1 MPPRTLLITGAT
13 GKQGSAVID
22 AFLSHPLSS
31 SDPFTVLASLKEN
44 RSSTTPSKTTSVDRG
59 GDEHSWNNPTDVPH
73 FKSKWEV
80 EHYLRKSATRTLGW
94 TILRPVIFMDN
105 LSPGFAGKVFMT
117 LLRDTLGRDKP
128 LQWIATRDIGF
139 FAAEAFHNPE
149 EWNKKAMVFERVT
162 GKPVPTTWGLL
173 GKGLKTGVKELGSM
187 VEWFASE
194 EYRADLRKVKEV
206 NPGMVGLEEWL
217 RKSPFVKGK

>member
-22 AFLSHPLSS
+22 ALLSHPLSS
-31 SDPFTVLASLKEN
+31 SDPFTVLA
-44 RSSTTPSKTTSVDRG
+44 
-59 GDEHSWNNPTDVPH
+59 
-73 FKSKWEV
+73 V
-80 EHYLRKSATRTLGW
+80 EQHLRKSATRTMGW

-149 EWNKKAMVFERVT
+149 EWNKKAMGLAGDELTFEEMNKVFERVT

-187 VEWFASE
+187 AEWFALE
-194 EYRADLRKVKEV
+194 GYKADLRKVKEV